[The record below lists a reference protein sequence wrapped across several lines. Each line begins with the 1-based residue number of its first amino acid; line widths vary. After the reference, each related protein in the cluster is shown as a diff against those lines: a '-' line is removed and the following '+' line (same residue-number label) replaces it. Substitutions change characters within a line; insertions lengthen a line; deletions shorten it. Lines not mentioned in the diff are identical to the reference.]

1 MTTAGIK
8 GLLTNRNFIFFLSIV
23 AGLLFSE
30 AAEWM
35 KPLIL
40 PVIAL
45 IMTLS
50 TVGVSND
57 IFRAPRSLLLPA
69 LTGTAMSYLVLG
81 GAILALS
88 KAIIEDEAL
97 RTGFVLIAAVPPA
110 IAVIPFSHFL
120 KGDMPYSLIGTVGGY
135 LSALPLMPLM
145 ALGLLESMPVGAWQL
160 VEIMLYLIVLPLA
173 ASRVILWR
181 GWQRRIEPVRG
192 VIVDWSFF
200 LVLYAITGLNRDILI
215 SRPLFLAPVVFI
227 AFASTFLLGWLIEK
241 SACLLGIRAD
251 RITSLVLLGT
261 LKNSGLSGGLALT
274 LFSREA
280 SIPSAVC
287 SIFLIL
293 YFLWLDF
300 RKRRKGGEIRGED

>member
-23 AGLLFSE
+23 AGLLFSD

-45 IMTLS
+45 IMSLS

-57 IFRAPRSLLLPA
+57 IFRAPRSLFLPA
-69 LTGTAMSYLVLG
+69 LAGAAMSYLVLG
-81 GAILALS
+81 GAILLLS
-88 KAIIEDEAL
+88 EAIIGDEAL

-120 KGDMPYSLIGTVGGY
+120 KGDMTYSLIGAVGGY
-135 LSALPLMPLM
+135 LSALVLMPLM

-173 ASRVILWR
+173 ASRFILWK

-192 VIVDWSFF
+192 AIVDWSFF
-200 LVLYAITGLNRDILI
+200 LVLYAITGLNRDLLV
-215 SRPLFLAPVVFI
+215 SRPLFIAPVVLI
-227 AFASTFLLGWLIEK
+227 AFASTFLLGWLI
-241 SACLLGIRAD
+241 AAAARRLGIRED

-280 SIPSAVC
+280 SIPSAVS

-300 RKRRKGGEIRGED
+300 RKRMKGGELRDKR

>member
-8 GLLTNRNFIFFLSIV
+8 RLLTNRNFIFSLSIA
-23 AGLLFSE
+23 AGLLFSGP
-30 AAEWM
+30 AEWM
-35 KPLIL
+35 KPAIL

-57 IFRAPRSLLLPA
+57 IFRAPRSLFLPA
-69 LTGTAMSYLVLG
+69 LTGAAMSYLILG
-81 GAILALS
+81 GAILILTE
-88 KAIIEDEAL
+88 AIISDEAL

-110 IAVIPFSHFL
+110 IAVIPFSNFL
-120 KGDMPYSLIGTVGGY
+120 KGDMSYSLIGTVGGY
-135 LSALPLMPLM
+135 LSALALMPLM
-145 ALGLLESMPVGAWQL
+145 ALGLLESMPVGTWKL
-160 VEIMLYLIVLPLA
+160 IEIMLYLIVLPLA
-173 ASRVILWR
+173 ASRIILWK
-181 GWQRRIEPVRG
+181 GWQRRIDPVRG
-192 VIVDWSFF
+192 VIVDWCFF
-200 LVLYAITGLNRDILI
+200 LVLYAITGLNRDLLI

-227 AFASTFLLGWLIEK
+227 GFASTFLLGWLIEK
-241 SACLLGIRAD
+241 SARLLGIRGD

-274 LFSREA
+274 LFSRET

-293 YFLWLDF
+293 YFVWLDF
-300 RKRRKGGEIRGED
+300 RKRTKGGESGNKL